1 MRITPSSFAAA
12 SLRAPLLI
20 LTFVSGCSGGTTV
33 VTPHPQRSGPPAA
46 TTTATPGST
55 NGMPSA
61 AQIVAALN
69 DAQTY
74 YASLP
79 TTTAATELAA
89 TAKHMIS
96 SGNFTAAVVSP
107 GGITGTLPGGLQA
120 VLFADRPEE
129 QDQPPSSSG
138 SAKRAIATRVP
149 ADLSGTSTSHEI
161 AYLVNS
167 TDKYSGAFHPQRQI
181 DLANA
186 WQTVFSAVDDNTY
199 EADALP
205 VSLAVI
211 VALGTNHPVD
221 FLSLA
226 THGYVALLGTNSTPQ
241 YINLSDTPITTTT
254 IGRYLG
260 ALASIPPTIYPA
272 AVLMRPDG
280 GAEPAEPLPE
290 FAFTPQFVAQN
301 VKFNPGA
308 YFDNQSCFGQNTMI
322 ADDVLAT
329 YAAVGVAR
337 YSGWTFEADGNAS
350 DQNEAFM
357 ADRLIGETSPA
368 LAAYVAQ
375 RDPLQRPFD
384 LADVLSAMGTE
395 TRTGGLVTNSNPYTY
410 SPAVDGW
417 PAATF
422 LTTGTAAITDAIAI
436 PSVATMTVTEGTP
449 ASTLTIEGEF
459 PAGQGDVVLEP
470 QTGTSIP
477 LTIDSWTPTS
487 IVVDLPAASSS
498 NLGGEI
504 EVEGPTGLDSPP
516 VPLTYWSGTFTYNES
531 AKISDFGEQS
541 GSGTGSL
548 GIAMNLGIRADVA
561 PVVPTIDVSPVPQN
575 LYVSNVTPNSTGT
588 LSDYMGSFSSSSAGG
603 QARPSRRGRMQS
615 GGTETA
621 TITSSGSVSL
631 APYGASNFIQ
641 ISSGLDPVDAGASCN
656 NALPGPQNDGQG
668 NVACPGFAYE
678 ATNAA
683 TCSDN
688 QDGALCAQ
696 ATQYGAQIG
705 SPSSQ
710 YGDDQD
716 YDNMPSTL
724 TFTMDPNSYA
734 ISVASTPGT
743 TYTENYSNFS
753 PTTETLTGSF
763 AAPVSPPDSSA
774 TATAKRRQGTALRGR
789 PNVTR

>member
-1 MRITPSSFAAA
+1 
-12 SLRAPLLI
+12 
-20 LTFVSGCSGGTTV
+20 
-33 VTPHPQRSGPPAA
+33 
-46 TTTATPGST
+46 
-55 NGMPSA
+55 MPSA

-69 DAQTY
+69 DTQNY

-79 TTTAATELAA
+79 TTTPTDELNA
-89 TAKHMIS
+89 TAAHMVS
-96 SGNFTAAVVSP
+96 SGNFTAAVVGP

-120 VLFADRPEE
+120 AIFADRPEE
-129 QDQPPSSSG
+129 QDPAPSSSA
-138 SAKRAIATRVP
+138 SERAKRSTVTRMQSP
-149 ADLSGTSTSHEI
+149 AGISGASTSHEI
-161 AYLVNS
+161 AYFINT
-167 TDKYSGAFHPQRQI
+167 TDENGAFTPSRQV

-186 WQTVFSAVDDNTY
+186 WQTAFGPALENTY
-199 EADALP
+199 EADAIP
-205 VSLAVI
+205 VTLANI
-211 VALGTNHPVD
+211 VALGANHPVD

-226 THGYVALLGTNSTPQ
+226 THGYVALLGAARTPQ
-241 YINLSDTPITTTT
+241 YLNLSDTPINTNTLVQ
-254 IGRYLG
+254 YLPQI
-260 ALASIPPTIYPA
+260 LAGTVFTSTVVI
-272 AVLMRPDG
+272 RPDSG
-280 GAEPAEPLPE
+280 SKYKPFAAL
-290 FAFTPQFVAQN
+290 AFTPQFVAQN

-308 YFDNQSCFGQNTMI
+308 YFDNQSCFGQHTMI

-329 YAAVGVAR
+329 YAAAGVAR
-337 YSGWTFEADGNAS
+337 YSGWTFEANGNYA
-350 DQNEAFM
+350 DQTEAFI

-410 SPAVDGW
+410 SPPIIPW
-417 PAATF
+417 PEAF
-422 LTTGTAAITDAIAI
+422 FVTTGTAAITDAIAI